1 MKKILMISLTLILVF
16 LTTFVKNFTKKIDEE
31 IYFNNEKLSLKKEKI
46 EMLKLEYDYL
56 TSPSNL
62 IEYQKIYFDEE
73 LIPMK
78 IDNIGKLKNSNTKI
92 IYKDFEMNDE

>member
-92 IYKDFEMNDE
+92 IYKDFEMTDE